1 MIGGVV
7 RLGIYRQMRSFERG
21 QIEVRD
27 GLWITECERHAAGEI
42 DLTEDAHVLI
52 RRHWIPINPG
62 PTKIIGQSWEYL
74 DCQGID
80 FAHARCIADVQLMP
94 AERTGDLIR
103 SGNLFSV
110 EPDVGAKIDAI
121 EMQPDVPS
129 AITGRHLKFSSI
141 PPGNA
146 EGTVFRHRPQREVCS
161 DWIAATRHHS

>member
-27 GLWITECERHAAGEI
+27 GLWITECERPAAGEI

-74 DCQGID
+74 DCQCIH
-80 FAHARCIADVQLMP
+80 FAHARCIADVMLMT
-94 AERTGDLIR
+94 AERTGDL
-103 SGNLFSV
+103 SLLANLVSTYPTV
-110 EPDVGAKIDAI
+110 STNID
-121 EMQPDVPS
+121 
-129 AITGRHLKFSSI
+129 
-141 PPGNA
+141 
-146 EGTVFRHRPQREVCS
+146 
-161 DWIAATRHHS
+161 